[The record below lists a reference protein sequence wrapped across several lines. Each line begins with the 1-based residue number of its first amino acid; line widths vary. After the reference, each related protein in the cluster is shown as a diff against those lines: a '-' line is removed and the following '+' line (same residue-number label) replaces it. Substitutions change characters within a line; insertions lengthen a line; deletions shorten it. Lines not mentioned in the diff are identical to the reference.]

1 MTETLNLSPA
11 DLQRLADAL
20 WLKLWWSEEDKALS
34 QRLNAAGYSPHAPRA
49 D

>member
-1 MTETLNLSPA
+1 MTIDLTAA

-20 WLKLWWSEEDKALS
+20 WLKLWWTDEDRDLS
-34 QRLNAAGYSPHAPRA
+34 QRLNAAGYSPHAPRT

>member
-1 MTETLNLSPA
+1 MKTPDLTPA
-11 DLQRLADAL
+11 DVQRLADAL
-20 WLKLWWSEEDKALS
+20 WLRLWWSEEDKDLS

>member
-1 MTETLNLSPA
+1 MIQTLDLSPA

-20 WLKLWWSEEDKALS
+20 WLKLWWSDADKELS